1 MNNMAYGVEY
11 VRHGRVETAI
21 ATKEVILSA
30 GTLGSSKLLMLSGV
44 GPRGHL
50 DELGVTRE
58 YWSLFI
64 NFNRF

>member
-11 VRHGRVETAI
+11 FRHGKIETAI

-44 GPRGHL
+44 GPRPHL
-50 DELGVTRE
+50 EELGV
-58 YWSLFI
+58 
-64 NFNRF
+64 N